1 MPSFA
6 LQSLSVA
13 VLMILRVG
21 SATAIAA
28 SPEDEIARLNRVRA
42 NLFEELIK
50 TRAEAAAARAE
61 LDAAVKARDQA
72 EAELAR
78 LKQEAASGQAP
89 RPAPA
94 SQTTAEPQ
102 KRAQDASSIK
112 PQGRSMAKTGR
123 STDRQNVSGSQPV
136 TAASVPRVATA
147 PSRADSIRASVPGR
161 IASRKV
167 KPTPPKPVNSAARAQ
182 ELPSVLRQQGPQ

>member
-1 MPSFA
+1 MMVG
-6 LQSLSVA
+6 LG
-13 VLMILRVG
+13 VG

-78 LKQEAASGQAP
+78 LKQEAASGQPP
-89 RPAPA
+89 RPASA

-102 KRAQDASSIK
+102 KRAQDASSTK

-123 STDRQNVSGSQPV
+123 PTDRQNVAGSQPV
-136 TAASVPRVATA
+136 TTASVPRVATA
-147 PSRADSIRASVPGR
+147 ASRADSIRASVPGR

-182 ELPSVLRQQGPQ
+182 ELPSVLRLQGPQ